1 MGFLHDG
8 HLSLI
13 ELLRSEGA
21 EFIVVSIFVNP
32 TQFGPNEDLES
43 YPRDEARD
51 IEQLESHGVDL
62 LFAPAVEEIYPPGAA
77 TSIVIYGAAIPLEGE
92 RRPGHF
98 NGVATVVL
106 KLVNMVQPDLAA
118 FGRKDAQQCA
128 VVSQLVRDLAL
139 PVRLLFGTT
148 VRESDGLAMSSRN
161 AYLSPDER
169 GESLA
174 LYRALEAGR
183 RAIEEGESDP
193 VVVEQKMKY
202 ELAKSPAVQL
212 DYLRLVDPATFE
224 APAPAAAELLLVGAV
239 RVGRTRLIDNL
250 QVRGLVTAT

>member
-1 MGFLHDG
+1 MGFLHEG
-8 HLSLI
+8 HLSLV

-21 EFIVVSIFVNP
+21 EFIVASIFVNP
-32 TQFGPNEDLES
+32 TQFGPNEDFES

-51 IEQLESHGVDL
+51 VEQLVAHGVDL

-77 TSIVIYGAAIPLEGE
+77 TSIVIGGAAIPLEGE

-106 KLVNMVQPDLAA
+106 KLFNMVQPDLAA

-128 VVSQLVRDLAL
+128 VVQQLVRDLAV
-139 PVRLLFGTT
+139 PVRLLFGAT

-161 AYLSPDER
+161 AYLSPEER
-169 GESLA
+169 REALA

-183 RAIEEGESDP
+183 RAIDERESDP
-193 VVVEQKMKY
+193 EIVEQKMKD
-202 ELAKSPAVQL
+202 ELARSPAVQL
-212 DYLRLVDPATFE
+212 DYLRLVDPSTFE
-224 APAPAAAELLLVGAV
+224 SPAPAAAELLLVGAV